1 MEININGTSNNS
13 SVKVAIIKLLIAV
26 IVGFCM
32 LAGSLGGYILKT
44 FLPMYIDEMDVKK
57 RSLEPITAT
66 VISVDRE
73 YKNDSTIGYMRL
85 SYEYNNKEYI
95 YDMKYYDNGSFHYS
109 TAEDGDNRPSRD
121 DKDKSD
127 AEYWE
132 ELKEMVGTKQEVFI
146 DPAEPDKLFFPS
158 SEDTIKILRVMVIVG
173 FALIAVIIVVII
185 LVIIIGK
192 KIIKKVLQKIETAN
206 NSIS

>member
-66 VISVDRE
+66 VLSVDRE
-73 YKNDSTIGYMRL
+73 IKKDSVIGYMKL
-85 SYEYNNKEYI
+85 SYEYNGKDYV
-95 YDMKYYDNGSFHYS
+95 YDMKYYEEGSFHYS
-109 TAEDGDNRPSRD
+109 TNEDSNERRKRD
-121 DKDKSD
+121 DNDMRSK
-127 AEYWE
+127 EHWE
-132 ELKEMVGTKQEVFI
+132 ELQAMVGKEQEVFI

>member
-73 YKNDSTIGYMRL
+73 YKNDSTIGYMKL

-95 YDMKYYDNGSFHYS
+95 YDMKYYENGSFHYS

-121 DKDKSD
+121 DKDESD

-146 DPAEPDKLFFPS
+146 DPAEPDKAFYPIPEES
-158 SEDTIKILRVMVIVG
+158 VKVMKIMVIVG